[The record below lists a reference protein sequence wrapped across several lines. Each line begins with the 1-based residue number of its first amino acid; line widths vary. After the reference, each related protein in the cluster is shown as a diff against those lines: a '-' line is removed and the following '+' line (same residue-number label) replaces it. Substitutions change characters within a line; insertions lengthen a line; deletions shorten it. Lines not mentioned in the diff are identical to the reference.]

1 MDSRS
6 LKSKRKGQSHTM
18 PGRGD
23 DVLGA
28 AWGTTGMPL
37 APRPHAGKS
46 LSAPHLSISPDA
58 YLILPAS
65 VYVV

>member
-1 MDSRS
+1 
-6 LKSKRKGQSHTM
+6 M